1 MCMQYVKGYEDKK
14 RQETSVRQCESKWQ
28 FPAKSESGTNL
39 DFCCENTKPS
49 SSSRETLSFSS
60 RETLCNSTPTTTSE
74 LITTS
79 TSQTGD
85 PAQDMLDLLFGPLL
99 KKPRE
104 KEEEKN
110 KSLVGGLESTSEFT
124 RKSKDDLVGEE
135 MFPLMKKRS
144 TLKDKVAML
153 LD

>member
-28 FPAKSESGTNL
+28 FPAKSESGPNL
-39 DFCCENTKPS
+39 DFCCENTKP
-49 SSSRETLSFSS
+49 SFSS

-99 KKPRE
+99 KKPLE

-144 TLKDKVAML
+144 TLRDKVAML